1 MAEAPNITNSFFN
14 MFNAY
19 GGQIPVSGTSVPT
32 FFLAV
37 DKIGKDENGKDVV
50 SYRKP
55 SVVKTREVIVKDK
68 NGKETKKIEN
78 ASYDIEANN
87 IYAPLSLFS
96 DFKLFHY
103 SGITGFMY
111 PNDPNFSEKYFDD
124 KKSRTGIMWANMEPN
139 YQNII
144 EAYSG
149 IEAGSYKIQD
159 FIYNKYFNKIPPN
172 YLITLRRYSNACD
185 DIPFTLGWDEY
196 VHSNLY
202 PESVQLPIATATTYI
217 SEIAGNKME
226 DVLKF
231 SFGTNWAEKESEI
244 QSISSQT
251 PGATGFGIGQNLFS
265 NGAGSQHSMG
275 DFSGHFNAG
284 LNAMGT
290 NLFTGMNL
298 TYAQQTVAEAYAGID
313 PWEKF
318 SKYTQGPVDVVKK
331 TKARDQG
338 LEFTHDFNLKFE
350 YELKSLKFVNP
361 KIAMLDIISNM
372 IMMGTNTGTWWGGA
386 TRYFGTGGGYGKQI
400 GDLSLFAKGD
410 YAGYFKSVAN
420 RVTDNIGKLTGK
432 DFDFSLESVIGLAK
446 DVLKGGLANMLGS
459 LINGNLGKMGA
470 TPPAH
475 ALLSGAPTGYWHVT
489 VGNPLNPI
497 AMMGNMICNNIEVV
511 MGEGLGYDD
520 FPVNVAFNCTLSHG
534 KPRDAGD
541 IESMFNAGK
550 GRIYMSPYLG
560 NGETPDGVD
569 GSTAEKMK
577 ELYKQIGNRR
587 DVNHIG
593 ENVGKNKS
601 VAGGYN
607 KGNTKSS
614 LLNKT
619 IDQVVAYT
627 R

>member
-1 MAEAPNITNSFFN
+1 MPNENITQSFFN

-19 GGQIPVSGTSVPT
+19 TDTVAVSGTSVPT
-32 FFLAV
+32 YFLAM
-37 DKIGKDENGKDVV
+37 DKTNNSV
-50 SYRKP
+50 SYKKP
-55 SVVKTREVIVKDK
+55 VVIREGHVVVDEK
-68 NGKETKKIEN
+68 NKNKEKKIEG
-78 ASYDIEANN
+78 AIYDLESNN

-111 PNDPNFSEKYFDD
+111 PNDPNSSNKYFDN
-124 KKSRTGIMWANMEPN
+124 KTARAGIMWSDMEPS
-139 YQNII
+139 YPNII
-144 EAYSG
+144 EAYKG
-149 IEAGSYKIQD
+149 IESASYKIQD
-159 FIYNKYFNKIPPN
+159 FVYNKYFNKIPPN
-172 YLITLRRYSNACD
+172 YLITLRRYPNACD
-185 DIPFTLGWDEY
+185 DIPFTLGWDED
-196 VHSNLY
+196 VHQNLY
-202 PESVQLPIATATTYI
+202 PTSVQLPIATATTYM
-217 SEIAGNKME
+217 SEMAGNKME
-226 DVLKF
+226 DLLKF
-231 SFGTNWAEKESEI
+231 SFGMNWSDKESEI
-244 QSISSQT
+244 QAISSQT
-251 PGATGFGIGQNLFS
+251 PGATGFGIGQKLFN
-265 NGAGSQHSMG
+265 NGAGSYHTMR

-318 SKYTQGPVDVVKK
+318 SKYTQGPVDVIKK

-350 YELKSLKFVNP
+350 YELKSLQFVNP

-386 TRYFGTGGGYGKQI
+386 TRYYGTGGGYGKQI

-432 DFDFSLESVIGLAK
+432 DFDFSMESVLGLAK
-446 DVLKGGLANMLGS
+446 DILKGGLFNMLGS

-475 ALLSGAPTGYWHVT
+475 ALLDGAPTGYWHVT
-489 VGNPLNPI
+489 IGNPLNPI
-497 AMMGNMICNNIEVV
+497 VMMGNMVLNNIEVV
-511 MGEGLGYDD
+511 MGDGLGYDD
-520 FPVNVAFNCTLSHG
+520 FPVNVSFVCNLTHG

-560 NGETPDGVD
+560 KNNGEGIS
-569 GSTAEKMK
+569 GEMNEKMK
-577 ELYKQIGNRR
+577 TIYQQIANRK

-593 ENVGKNKS
+593 ENVGINKS
-601 VAGGYN
+601 VASGYN
-607 KGNTKSS
+607 KGDTRFP

>member
-1 MAEAPNITNSFFN
+1 MAETLGITNSFFN

-19 GGQIPVSGTSVPT
+19 DSKLDVSGTSVPYY
-32 FFLAV
+32 FLAR
-37 DKIGKDENGKDVV
+37 DGSGQNSKIKKPTVIKRGEVVVHDSNANKDEKVV
-50 SYRKP
+50 N
-55 SVVKTREVIVKDK
+55 SV
-68 NGKETKKIEN
+68 
-78 ASYDIEANN
+78 YDLESNN

-111 PNDPNFSEKYFDD
+111 PNDPNYNEKYFDN
-124 KKSRTGIMWANMEPN
+124 KKARTGLMWADMEPS

-149 IEAGSYKIQD
+149 IEAASYKIQD

-172 YLITLRRYSNACD
+172 YLITLRRYVNACD
-185 DIPFTLGWDEY
+185 DIPFTLGWDEDI
-196 VHSNLY
+196 HSQLY
-202 PESVQLPIATATTYI
+202 PESVQIPIATATTYM
-217 SEIAGNKME
+217 SEMAGNKME
-226 DVLKF
+226 EILKF

-244 QSISSQT
+244 QAISSNT
-251 PGATGFGIGQNLFS
+251 PGATGFGIGQKLFS
-265 NGAGSQHSMG
+265 NGAGSYHSMG

-350 YELKSLKFVNP
+350 YELKSLRFVNP

-432 DFDFSLESVIGLAK
+432 DFDFSMESVIGLAK
-446 DVLKGGLANMLGS
+446 DLIKGGLANMLGS

-475 ALLSGAPTGYWHVT
+475 ALLDGAPTGYWHVT
-489 VGNPLNPI
+489 IGNPLNPI
-497 AMMGNMICNNIEVV
+497 AMMGNMICNSIEIV

-520 FPVNVAFNCTLSHG
+520 FPVNVAFTATLSHG

-550 GRIYMSPYLG
+550 GRIYMSPFLG
-560 NGETPDGVD
+560 NNENFD
-569 GSTAEKMK
+569 GSDGAATEKMK
-577 ELYKQIGNRR
+577 ELYKQIGNRK

-601 VAGGYN
+601 TAGGYN
-607 KGNTKSS
+607 KGNTKFP
-614 LLNKT
+614 LLNRT